1 MGENTCYR
9 VISLIVWPNIT
20 VSITVKPSHRLF
32 TKEIKRFFE
41 DWGMLIKSL
50 KYYLFLEIQILKE
63 SALRLTVQRVMGFA
77 CHSCGFEGEKGNRW
91 K

>member
-1 MGENTCYR
+1 M
-9 VISLIVWPNIT
+9 IPLIIWPNIT
-20 VSITVKPSHRLF
+20 VSIAVKPSHWLF
-32 TKEIKRFFE
+32 TEEIKRFFE
-41 DWGMLIKSL
+41 DWGCQFNPLNN
-50 KYYLFLEIQILKE
+50 YLFLEIQILKE